1 MELSQVGKFK
11 IVGKLGQGAMGE
23 VFRALDPVLGREVA
37 IKVVAGK
44 LSDDERARERFLRE
58 AQSAA
63 QLNHPNI
70 ITVYDFGEEQGVA
83 YMAMELLE
91 GSDLRELLAQGKIE
105 SLEDKLAIMEQIL
118 DGLAFAHA
126 KGVVHRDLKPG
137 NVRVLPNGRIKI
149 MDFGLARRGQ
159 DGAATSVV
167 MGTPFYMAPEQIQG
181 ERATART
188 DVFSLGAMF
197 YETLSGMR
205 PFTGP
210 SIPAVLF
217 AVAHRDPEPL
227 AGLVPD
233 VPPGLATMVIRALAK
248 KPEDRYADA
257 SEMLQALRVAWAGG
271 EVEASPAHAAADPT
285 PARGLGPALS
295 AAPDTTPELRA
306 AVEEID
312 QYLADRVPPL
322 VVADSVALFAEARV
336 EGAAAEILG
345 WAERQ
350 QAVQGD
356 LPFVDLLFHALHKLS
371 VIGEFHL
378 VEEQKLLG
386 FLHEVGVA
394 LAEACPP
401 GPDRDRLRRGLTHL
415 GESEMIHSGPVEII
429 RRSAEPPPEPAPVA
443 ATPGLRRLSILEQRL
458 RREAIAKGP
467 AAETARR
474 RVSSQAIT
482 VAATE
487 AKSEKE
493 LEQHLRR
500 LRSMGVESG
509 AQQVFR
515 NLGQE
520 LADWAMP
527 KEIVSD
533 TADLGP
539 AAEVVAMKKIVSLP
553 EDPIEVARR
562 FRQLVSAATEQ
573 FNSGNLGRAVQM
585 FDLATKL
592 ASEKKVEAGFME
604 PIVKKGHE
612 ALDDRRLRQ
621 YMDKPDRHTQL
632 QSVMA
637 FFAPGLGPAPLL
649 DQLETEER
657 RERRKL
663 LLDLL
668 VVHGETARALAR
680 ARLEASVDA
689 AASDFARR
697 NWIYLL
703 RLIPRPAGETPDGEI
718 DAVARFAAPGNP
730 GFLAKEA
737 LTHLGLTRS
746 PRAAKALVS
755 LLGAWEPELEREDLD
770 EAGRK
775 EGLASLDRIAS
786 ALARQDDAE
795 GWRALVEHAL
805 SGGPE
810 LGAMTAR
817 LAELGTRDLSS
828 SPEVVEAL
836 VSAIR
841 DGLPRGMLGR
851 LVGRKGHDLP
861 ALVGALAGTR
871 TPAVRALLEEVH
883 KRFAGQDPGRAA
895 ARALEAHPAAA
906 APLAVAGHS
915 GELDPYGLPALLHRL
930 AEGKATGTLNLLPR
944 EGGGAPATI
953 GFSHGRPA
961 AARWAHREGEAAVYQ
976 LFERPFA
983 GQFAFDASAA
993 PPAGG
998 GSLPELG
1005 TLVKEGVRRARE
1017 LQRTSAMVPEE
1028 LPLEATGAAPG
1039 TVVDEPDY
1047 DLIVA
1052 LWGKACARVS
1062 VRQMEAELA
1071 ADAFRIHRPLAQ
1083 WLEEGAL
1090 QIVEPARGDRADR
1103 GPSDRSAYRRPPQA
1117 HERHVVA
1124 GAGGAA
1130 VLEHLRDDAVDQSPA
1145 GLLAV
1150 RLQPGLEP
1158 RLAVLPVLHVLGL
1171 GHAVGVEHEPV
1182 AGFEHDAHR
1191 RELGLHRDP
1200 EGHRGGARAAPA
1212 GSPRGSRNGGL
1223 WPALT

>member
-37 IKVVAGK
+37 IKVVTGK
-44 LSDDERARERFLRE
+44 LSADEGARLRFQRE

-70 ITVYDFGEEQGVA
+70 ITVYDFGEEQGMA
-83 YMAMELLE
+83 FMAMELLE
-91 GSDLRELLAQGKIE
+91 GSDLRELLAEGKVE

-118 DGLAFAHA
+118 DGLAFAHS

-137 NVRVLPNGRIKI
+137 NVHVLPNGQIKI
-149 MDFGLARRGQ
+149 MDFGLARRAQ
-159 DGAATSVV
+159 DGSATGVI
-167 MGTPFYMAPEQIQG
+167 MGTPYYMAPEQAQG
-181 ERATART
+181 KRATTRT
-188 DVFSLGAMF
+188 DIFSLGAMF
-197 YETLSGMR
+197 YEILSGKR
-205 PFTGP
+205 PFIGP

-227 AGLVPD
+227 ASVAPGL
-233 VPPGLATMVIRALAK
+233 PPGLATVVMRALAK
-248 KPEDRYADA
+248 TPDDRYAGA
-257 SEMLQALRVAWAGG
+257 AEMLQALRTAWARG
-271 EVEASPAHAAADPT
+271 EVAGAAGEPVYAAADQT
-285 PARGLGPALS
+285 PARALSPALS
-295 AAPDTTPELRA
+295 TLPDTPPELRSA
-306 AVEEID
+306 LEEID

-322 VVADSVALFAEARV
+322 MVADSVAVFLEAPV
-336 EGAAAEILG
+336 EGAAAELQG

-350 QAVQGD
+350 QAMQPE
-356 LPFVDLLFHALHKLS
+356 LPLVDLLFHALHKLS

-378 VEEQKLLG
+378 VEGENLLA
-386 FLHEVGVA
+386 FLRAVGA
-394 LAEACPP
+394 TLAEACVP
-401 GPDRDRLRRGLTHL
+401 GADRNRFRDALSHL
-415 GESEMIHSGPVEII
+415 GESEMVRTGPVELM
-429 RRSAEPPPEPAPVA
+429 RRPAELPPAELPPVP

-458 RREAIAKGP
+458 RREGIGQGP
-467 AAETARR
+467 AAESARR
-474 RVSSQAIT
+474 RISSQAIT
-482 VAATE
+482 AAATE

-500 LRSMGVESG
+500 LRSVGVESG
-509 AQQVFR
+509 ARQVFR

-539 AAEVVAMKKIVSLP
+539 ADEVVAMKNIVSLP

-621 YMDKPDRHTQL
+621 YMDKPDRHAQL

-637 FFAPGLGPAPLL
+637 FFAAGLGPAPLL

-668 VVHGETARALAR
+668 VVHGETARALVR
-680 ARLEASVDA
+680 VRLEASVDA
-689 AASDFARR
+689 TASDFARR

-703 RLIPRPAGETPDGEI
+703 RLVPRAPGETADGEI
-718 DAVARFAAPGNP
+718 DAVARFATPGNP

-737 LTHLGLTRS
+737 LTHLGVTRS

-755 LLGAWEPELEREDLD
+755 LLGAWEPELERKDLD
-770 EAGRK
+770 EAARE

-786 ALARQDDAE
+786 ALARQERAE

-805 SGGPE
+805 SGGARAR
-810 LGAMTAR
+810 GATTAR
-817 LAELGTRDLSS
+817 LAELGARDLSS
-828 SPEVVEAL
+828 SPEVVETL
-836 VSAIR
+836 MRAIR

-895 ARALEAHPAAA
+895 ARALEARPVAA

-915 GELDPYGLPALLHRL
+915 GDLDSYGLPALLHRL
-930 AEGKATGTLNLLPR
+930 AEGKATGMLNLLPG

-953 GFSHGRPA
+953 AFSHGRPT

-993 PPAGG
+993 PHAGG

-1017 LQRTSAMVPEE
+1017 LQRTSAVVPEE

-1052 LWGKACARVS
+1052 LWEKACARVS
-1062 VRQMEAELA
+1062 VRQMEGELT
-1071 ADAFRIHRPLAQ
+1071 ADAFRVHRPLAQ

-1090 QIVEPARGDRADR
+1090 RI
-1103 GPSDRSAYRRPPQA
+1103 
-1117 HERHVVA
+1117 
-1124 GAGGAA
+1124 
-1130 VLEHLRDDAVDQSPA
+1130 
-1145 GLLAV
+1145 
-1150 RLQPGLEP
+1150 
-1158 RLAVLPVLHVLGL
+1158 LG
-1171 GHAVGVEHEPV
+1171 
-1182 AGFEHDAHR
+1182 
-1191 RELGLHRDP
+1191 
-1200 EGHRGGARAAPA
+1200 
-1212 GSPRGSRNGGL
+1212 
-1223 WPALT
+1223 